1 MSHGVMKGTYM
12 HKALDDNYVDLLV
25 DTQLAENLR
34 TGYEITPI
42 NERNF
47 ILHSPV
53 DIFNMCSLGIYPY
66 HIFPTIYTL
75 CSMVSLESSG
85 ISVAHSNPNFGLFG
99 QGVIIGFVDTGI
111 NYQHQAFLNSDGT
124 SRILYLWDQNIES
137 SGIQP
142 DVPFG
147 SVYDKTLINLALL
160 NQNSLSIVPSFD
172 EDGHGTMMAGIAAGS
187 IDESQG
193 FSGVAPNV
201 EIVVV
206 KLAQAKHYNRAIF
219 NIADNVRCYAETN
232 ILIGIEYIRKIA
244 ERLNRPLIICF
255 GMGSSQSGHDGH
267 SALSLYLNNI
277 STTPRR
283 GVCISAGNEGDTRRH
298 YSGDISSGQSDNT
311 FELRVGEHD
320 KSFSMEI
327 WQRSPGK
334 IAVVIES
341 PHGEKTAAIQPQFG
355 QCFEHTFV
363 FSNSKIYINNIIV
376 EDETGDQLILI
387 RLSNALSGIWKIRA
401 VKIDNIAIQFD
412 AWLPSGDIITEET
425 YFLNAIPYTTVTAPG
440 NARNPVTITAYNQI
454 TNSILPESS
463 RGFTT
468 SNVVTPDLAAPGFNI
483 KCPTIIN
490 TYGSATGTGAA
501 AAHSAGI
508 MALVLEWAVM
518 KGNYTSISGRDI
530 SRLLIRGAAR
540 VNTVEYPNRIWGY
553 GKIDIIGLFRGL
565 I

>member
-1 MSHGVMKGTYM
+1 MKGTYM
-12 HKALDDNYVDLLV
+12 HKALDDNYVDLLIN
-25 DTQLAENLR
+25 TQLAENLR

-42 NERNF
+42 NERDS

-53 DIFNMCSLGIYPY
+53 DIFNMCSLGTYPY

-124 SRILYLWDQNIES
+124 SRILYLWDQNIEG
-137 SGIQP
+137 SGIQS

-147 SVYDKTLINLALL
+147 SMYDKTLINLALL
-160 NQNSLSIVPSFD
+160 NQNPLSIVPSFD
-172 EDGHGTMMAGIAAGS
+172 EDGHGTMLAGIAAGS

-193 FSGVAPNV
+193 FSGVAPNA
-201 EIVVV
+201 EIVAV

-219 NIADNVRCYAETN
+219 NIPDTVRCYAETN

-244 ERLNRPLIICF
+244 ERLKRPLIICF

-277 STTPRR
+277 STAPRR
-283 GVCISAGNEGDTRRH
+283 GVCISAGNEGNTRRH
-298 YSGDISSGQSDNT
+298 YSGDISSGQTDNT
-311 FELRVGEHD
+311 FELRVGELD
-320 KSFSMEI
+320 KNFSMEI

-341 PHGEKTAAIQPQFG
+341 PHGEKTSAIQPQFG

-508 MALVLEWAVM
+508 MVLVLEWAVM

-530 SRLLIRGAAR
+530 SRLLIRGATR

>member
-1 MSHGVMKGTYM
+1 MKGTYM
-12 HKALDDNYVDLLV
+12 HKALDDNYVDLLI

-42 NERNF
+42 NERNS

-53 DIFNMCSLGIYPY
+53 DMFNMCSLGIYPY

-124 SRILYLWDQNIES
+124 SRILYLWDQNIEG
-137 SGIQP
+137 SGIKP
-142 DVPFG
+142 DAPFG

-160 NQNSLSIVPSFD
+160 NQKPLSIVPSFD
-172 EDGHGTMMAGIAAGS
+172 EDGHGTMLAGIAAGS

-193 FSGVAPNV
+193 FSGVAPNA

-206 KLAQAKHYNRAIF
+206 KLARAKHYNRAIF
-219 NIADNVRCYAETN
+219 NIPDTVRCYAETN

-244 ERLNRPLIICF
+244 ERLKRPLIICF
-255 GMGSSQSGHDGH
+255 GMGSSQSDHDGH

-277 STTPRR
+277 STTPRK
-283 GVCISAGNEGDTRRH
+283 GVCISAGNEGNARRH
-298 YSGDISSGQSDNT
+298 YSETMSNEQSDNT
-311 FELRVGEHD
+311 FELRIGELD
-320 KSFSMEI
+320 KNFSMEI

-334 IAVVIES
+334 IAVVVES
-341 PHGEKTAAIQPQFG
+341 PHSEKTSVIQPQFG
-355 QCFEHTFV
+355 QCFEQTFV

-376 EDETGDQLILI
+376 ENETGEQLILI
-387 RLSNALSGIWKIRA
+387 RLSNAVSGIWKIR
-401 VKIDNIAIQFD
+401 VIKIDTITMQFN

-425 YFLNAIPYTTVTAPG
+425 YFLRSNPYTTVTAPG
-440 NARNPVTITAYNQI
+440 NARNPVTVTAYNQN

-508 MALVLEWAVM
+508 MALVLEWAVI

-540 VNTVEYPNRIWGY
+540 ENTIEYPNRIWGY